1 MLLIEDSEISQEI
14 QQRLSEYVRK
24 MRDKE
29 HLDFHAI
36 ARRLGISEQEAQ
48 ELYTGEVS
56 RTKE

>member
-1 MLLIEDSEISQEI
+1 MLIIEESEISQEI

-36 ARRLGISEQEAQ
+36 ARRLGISEKEAQ
-48 ELYTGEVS
+48 ELYTDEAV
-56 RTKE
+56 RN